1 MRWPLTW
8 PWRRKSRR
16 IGLVLSG
23 GGARGAAH
31 LGVLKVLEREGIR
44 SDCVVGVSAGSIVGA
59 GYCAGMSLAEME
71 EIALDLQWSK
81 LGRLVR
87 PRLGFFDSQR
97 LESYVAKLI
106 GDVQFADLS
115 IPFAAV
121 AADILTFQLVVLR
134 EGPVAWAVRASC
146 ALPGV
151 FTPVERGDQ
160 LLIDGGTIN
169 NLPISA
175 VREMGADYVIAVD
188 LLPPLQDRHPRP
200 QNLFEMWSLAF
211 YALLRATHAEGE
223 DADCLITP
231 NVGSYGTFEFSKMEE
246 MLEKGVEAAE
256 AKVDQIKA
264 DLGL

>member
-1 MRWPLTW
+1 MRWPFF
-8 PWRRKSRR
+8 PRRRKPRK
-16 IGLVLSG
+16 IGLALSG

-31 LGVLKVLEREGIR
+31 LGVLRVLEREGIR
-44 SDCVVGVSAGSIVGA
+44 PDCVVGVSAGSVVGA
-59 GYCAGMSLAEME
+59 AYCAGMSVAELE

-81 LGRLVR
+81 LGRIVR

-97 LESYVAKLI
+97 LESYVAELI
-106 GDVQFADLS
+106 GDLEFADLS

-121 AADILTFQLVVLR
+121 AADILTFRLVVLK
-134 EGPVAWAVRASC
+134 EGSVPWAVRASC
-146 ALPGV
+146 ALPGI

-160 LLIDGGTIN
+160 LLVDGGTIN
-169 NLPISA
+169 NLPVSA
-175 VREMGADYVIAVD
+175 VREMGADYIVAVD
-188 LLPPLQDRHPRP
+188 LLPPPQDGHPRP
-200 QNLFEMWSLAF
+200 QNLFEMWSLSF

-231 NVGSYGTFEFSKMEE
+231 DVSSYGTFEFSKMEE

-256 AKVDQIKA
+256 AKMDQLKA

>member
-8 PWRRKSRR
+8 FGRKKPKR
-16 IGLVLSG
+16 IGLALSG

-31 LGVLKVLEREGIR
+31 VGVLRVLGREGIR
-44 SDCVVGVSAGSIVGA
+44 PDCVVGVSAGSIVGA
-59 GYCAGMSLAEME
+59 GYCAGLSVAEME
-71 EIALDLQWSK
+71 KIALDLEWLK

-87 PRLGFFDSQR
+87 PRLGFFDSQG
-97 LESYVAKLI
+97 LESYVAELV
-106 GDVQFADLS
+106 GDLQFADLA

-121 AADILTFQLVVLR
+121 AADILTGQLVVLR
-134 EGPVAWAVRASC
+134 EGSVAWAVRASC
-146 ALPGV
+146 ALPGI

-160 LLIDGGTIN
+160 LLVDGGTIN
-169 NLPISA
+169 NMPVS
-175 VREMGADYVIAVD
+175 VVQEMGVDYVIAVD
-188 LLPPLQDRHPRP
+188 LLPAPQDGHPRP

-231 NVGSYGTFEFSKMEE
+231 AVGSYGTFEFSKMEE

-256 AKVDQIKA
+256 AKIDQVKA